1 MGFTTQDF
9 DNDKENDSKP
19 VEIPKDFYKADF
31 KECNAYT
38 KDDNRRLALI
48 FEVEHDGETVE
59 VGRFMSAKASTYS
72 DEVKD
77 NSDASD
83 SHLGSLF
90 DRTGLLEALEL
101 EISSRIQAKEWFDG
115 EIPEGFLTE
124 KEGGFS
130 ATDSNEH
137 ELLAN
142 AVEAQ
147 LSGHK
152 FSLLVVTPDGDGGSL
167 VEDVDPVDGYDYTSD
182 EQDEGSSDS
191 EESSGSD
198 GQDEEDEDEDVLF
211 DEDDDT
217 PEPEEEN
224 ESGKE

>member
-1 MGFTTQDF
+1 MGFTTQEF
-9 DNDKENDSKP
+9 DEDEKDSKP
-19 VEIPKDFYKADF
+19 VEIPKDFYEADF

-72 DEVKD
+72 DEVKE

-83 SHLGSLF
+83 SHLGALF
-90 DRTGLLEALEL
+90 DSIGLLDALEL

-115 EIPEGFLTE
+115 KIPEGFLTE

-167 VEDVDPVDGYDYTSD
+167 VEDVDPVDDYDY
-182 EQDEGSSDS
+182 
-191 EESSGSD
+191 SSGD
-198 GQDEEDEDEDVLF
+198 DEEDAEDEGKDVLF
-211 DEDDDT
+211 DDDEDEGD
-217 PEPEEEN
+217 E
-224 ESGKE
+224 GKE

>member
-9 DNDKENDSKP
+9 ENDNENDSKP
-19 VEIPKDFYKADF
+19 VEIPKDFYEAEF

-72 DEVKD
+72 DEVKE

-90 DRTGLLEALEL
+90 DRTGLLDALEM
-101 EISSRIQAKEWFDG
+101 EISSRIQAKEWFNG

-130 ATDSNEH
+130 ATSDNEH

-167 VEDVDPVDGYDYTSD
+167 VEDVDPVDDYDYST
-182 EQDEGSSDS
+182 GDS
-191 EESSGSD
+191 EDEAEEVNQESHDDS
-198 GQDEEDEDEDVLF
+198 EDEDRDVLF
-211 DEDDDT
+211 DDDD
-217 PEPEEEN
+217 EDEVDE
-224 ESGKE
+224 GKE

>member
-9 DNDKENDSKP
+9 DNDNENDSKP
-19 VEIPKDFYKADF
+19 VEIPKDFYEADF

-72 DEVKD
+72 DEVKE

-90 DRTGLLEALEL
+90 DRTGLLEALEM

-115 EIPEGFLTE
+115 EIPDGFLTE

-167 VEDVDPVDGYDYTSD
+167 VEDVDPVDGYDYTSNGGPD
-182 EQDEGSSDS
+182 ESSSKVDDGSSDTD
-191 EESSGSD
+191 EQGED
-198 GQDEEDEDEDVLF
+198 QDDVLF